1 MKKTA
6 ILLVVLLALSL
17 FTGCSLSIKPES
29 GEISDVKGT
38 SAIESFKTIGDL
50 LSSEEASFRQ
60 RAVFSD
66 KYVQV
71 FEIDDTIYRVIAPIS
86 EELSDKL
93 FDLDIF
99 DEEYDEKVTELVS
112 ASAITSYE
120 NLSEQIPEQ
129 AELDKLIGKTGAEL
143 LDDGWSVGSYSLS
156 EMEFYMDK
164 DPFEYLVTFNE
175 KIDYPEDDPDFEFDE
190 DTELRPLTVKSITYF
205 GLGDA
210 TEVDD

>member
-71 FEIDDTIYRVIAPIS
+71 FEIDNTIYRVIAPIS

-93 FDLDIF
+93 FD
-99 DEEYDEKVTELVS
+99 
-112 ASAITSYE
+112 
-120 NLSEQIPEQ
+120 QIGR
-129 AELDKLIGKTGAEL
+129 AH
-143 LDDGWSVGSYSLS
+143 V
-156 EMEFYMDK
+156 
-164 DPFEYLVTFNE
+164 
-175 KIDYPEDDPDFEFDE
+175 
-190 DTELRPLTVKSITYF
+190 
-205 GLGDA
+205 
-210 TEVDD
+210 